1 MFNDDLLYF
10 YDKMRLLQ
18 KLTSLDY
25 CRVCF
30 PGVIKRYNTTSGNFS
45 FKSVMDA
52 SKNKITFFAN
62 GQDATD
68 HFKSTFCSNV
78 SQGVGIKNFIK
89 KYPDAVYTTAR
100 ISGDDL
106 MVRLIFQS
114 YL

>member
-1 MFNDDLLYF
+1 
-10 YDKMRLLQ
+10 MRFLQ
-18 KLTSLDY
+18 KLTSLEY
-25 CRVCF
+25 SSVCF
-30 PGVIKRYNTTSGNFS
+30 PGVIKRYTTTSGKFS

-62 GQDATD
+62 GHDATD
-68 HFKSTFCSNV
+68 YFNKTFCSNV

-106 MVRLIFQS
+106 MVRLIFQL

>member
-1 MFNDDLLYF
+1 MHF
-10 YDKMRLLQ
+10 LQ
-18 KLTSLDY
+18 KLTILDY
-25 CRVCF
+25 SCVCF
-30 PGVIKRYNTTSGNFS
+30 SGVIKRYNTTSGNFS

-100 ISGDDL
+100 ISGEDL
-106 MVRLIFQS
+106 MVSLIFK
-114 YL
+114 